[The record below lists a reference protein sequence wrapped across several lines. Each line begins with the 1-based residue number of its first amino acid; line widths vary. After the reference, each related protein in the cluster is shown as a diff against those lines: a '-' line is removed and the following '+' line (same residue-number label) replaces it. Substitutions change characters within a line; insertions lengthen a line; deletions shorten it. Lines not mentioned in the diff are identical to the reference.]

1 MLTDTH
7 AHLTDEAFNLDR
19 DIIIQDLKNNRVD
32 RVFLASYNK
41 DSIMSTIALAEKYPN
56 IYAMIGIHPEE
67 TQDYTAETVA
77 LIEKYASHP
86 KVIAIGEIGLDYHFD
101 GHDKVKQKEIFIDQ
115 LKIAHRYHLPI
126 CIHNRDS
133 IGDLIDILQT
143 HKDLLTDGGVLHCY
157 SESVEI
163 YKIIHALGLKIG
175 FGGTLTFK
183 NSVVAPKVCEVADMR
198 DIVIETDCPYL
209 APQEVRGK
217 RNEPKYTTY
226 MAEKIA
232 MIKKM
237 SYDQVVDIT
246 TQNALDVYKKVKP
259 ENE

>member
-7 AHLTDEAFNLDR
+7 AHLNDSAFDQDR
-19 DIIIQDLKNNRVD
+19 DDIITHLKENRVD
-32 RVFLASYNK
+32 RVFVASYNK
-41 DSIMSTIALAEKYPN
+41 QSILDSIALAEKYSN
-56 IYAMIGIHPEE
+56 VYAMIGIHPEE
-67 TQDYTAETVA
+67 TQDYTEDTIA
-77 LIEKYASHP
+77 LIRKYATHP

-101 GHDKVKQKEIFIDQ
+101 GYDRVKQKEILIDQ
-115 LKIAHRYHLPI
+115 LKIADEYNLPI

-133 IGDLIDILQT
+133 IGDLIDILQDNK
-143 HKDLLTDGGVLHCY
+143 HLLKSGGVLHCF

-163 YKIIHALGLKIG
+163 YKIIKSLGLKIG

-183 NSVVAPKVCEVADMR
+183 NSVVAPKVCEAADIH

-209 APQEVRGK
+209 APQDVRGK

-226 MAEKIA
+226 VAEKIA
-232 MIKKM
+232 LIKKM

-246 TQNALDVYKKVKP
+246 TQNALDVYRKVKP